1 MLEKI
6 DRQMVENLERRSR
19 LEQDLSLK
27 DEVFRSR
34 RCLKFLTFFVLF
46 CSKVG
51 SDSDVLKKFGR

>member
-34 RCLKFLTFFVLF
+34 VCLKFPTFLVLF
-46 CSKVG
+46 
-51 SDSDVLKKFGR
+51 L